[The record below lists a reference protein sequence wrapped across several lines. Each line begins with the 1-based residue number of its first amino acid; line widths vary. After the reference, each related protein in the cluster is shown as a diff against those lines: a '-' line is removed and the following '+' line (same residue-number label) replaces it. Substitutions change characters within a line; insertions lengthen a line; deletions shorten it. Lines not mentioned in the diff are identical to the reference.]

1 MVDTEKALRFL
12 AMMNETS
19 THLEIEHNNYEEP
32 EAPAD
37 NDAYE
42 IAEEQA
48 REECGL
54 TLEETQEI
62 YDNLE
67 QYQ

>member
-1 MVDTEKALRFL
+1 MVDREKALRFL

-19 THLEIEHNNYEEP
+19 TQLEIEHNNYEEP
-32 EAPAD
+32 EEPGAAA
-37 NDAYE
+37 AYE